1 MQDLKAGSPKEE
13 ELREENGIANM
24 KYKPFTSKHCAPS
37 RFTSPLKQA
46 GFTTNSEQAK
56 FATNDAVENAKIV
69 GKFIAQESAGQVLK
83 KLAGNVASKA
93 FGVAGMLLS
102 SQKAYAG
109 GNRTNEEWEKFSN
122 PETVNFTNPNT
133 GEVKSV
139 NAADA
144 DAFSKAPEFKDYV
157 RQNGR

>member
-1 MQDLKAGSPKEE
+1 
-13 ELREENGIANM
+13 
-24 KYKPFTSKHCAPS
+24 
-37 RFTSPLKQA
+37 
-46 GFTTNSEQAK
+46 
-56 FATNDAVENAKIV
+56 
-69 GKFIAQESAGQVLK
+69 
-83 KLAGNVASKA
+83 
-93 FGVAGMLLS
+93 MLLS

-144 DAFSKAPEFKDYV
+144 DAFSKVPEFKDYV